1 MSKFRTGLSILGFG
15 LVAAA
20 VAIALQPGLVSQLS
34 IPEIGQLPA
43 IGITALIMLL
53 FGLYGLKS
61 FRVSNVSKSDLT
73 LQLEQEPEMV
83 KDRFDDLAIQFE
95 WETEKEAREDMR
107 NTVKHVLEQQKNHT
121 TEEAEEIVAEGD
133 WTDNRVA
140 AAFIDTGIKYPLLER
155 LREWLE
161 EEGTLERRINTTV
174 KSVEQLHEEDD

>member
-1 MSKFRTGLSILGFG
+1 MSKFRGFLSILGFS

-20 VAIALQPGLVSQLS
+20 VAIALQPGLLSQVNV
-34 IPEIGQLPA
+34 PQIGQLPA
-43 IGITALIMLL
+43 LGITALIMLI

-95 WETEKEAREDMR
+95 WKNEEEARKVMKD
-107 NTVKHVLEQQKNHT
+107 TVKQVLRQQKNNSS
-121 TEEAEEIVAEGD
+121 EEAEEIVAEGE

-174 KSVEQLHEEDD
+174 KAVEELHEEDD

>member
-1 MSKFRTGLSILGFG
+1 MSKFKAFLSLLGFT
-15 LVAAA
+15 LVTAA
-20 VAIALQPGLVSQLS
+20 VAIALQPGLLSQVN
-34 IPEIGQLPA
+34 IPQIGQLPA
-43 IGITALIMLL
+43 LGITALIMLL

-95 WETEKEAREDMR
+95 WKNEEEARKIMR
-107 NTVKHVLEQQKNHT
+107 DTVKQVLEQQKNKS
-121 TEEAEEIVAEGD
+121 TEEADEIVAEGE

-174 KSVEQLHEEDD
+174 KAVEELHEEDD